1 VTVDLLTLSETMVSA
16 RTDSLLRLG
25 GTLSLS
31 IAGAESNVATAMAR
45 LGHRTRWVG
54 RVGDDEFG
62 ALVVRTLRAE
72 SVDVAHVVTV
82 ADRLTG
88 MLLLERGPAGRT
100 RVHYRRRSSAA
111 TTLEP
116 GDVDAALRAGARLLH
131 VTGIT
136 PALGDSPARTVRHAL
151 ETAHTADVTTCLDV
165 NFRRKLWSRDD
176 AGRALRPL
184 IPWVDILVASED
196 ELPLVADGLDDAE
209 RADVLL
215 AAGVREVVVKR
226 GAAGATVYAAGCER
240 SEPALSVP
248 VVDTVGAGDA
258 FTAGYLSGLLDG
270 LALADRL
277 GRAVGLG
284 AAAVTAVGDWEG
296 LPTRAE
302 LDQIGHTTDEALR

>member
-1 VTVDLLTLSETMVSA
+1 MTVDLLTLGETMVSA

-184 IPWVDILVASED
+184 IPSVDILVASED

-270 LALADRL
+270 LPVADRL
-277 GRAVGLG
+277 RRAVALG

>member
-1 VTVDLLTLSETMVSA
+1 MTVDLLTLGETMVSA

-88 MLLLERGPAGRT
+88 MLLLERAPAGRT

-196 ELPLVADGLDDAE
+196 ELPLVADGLDDAG
-209 RADVLL
+209 RAGVLL
-215 AAGVREVVVKR
+215 SSGVREVVVKR
-226 GAAGATVYAAGCER
+226 GAAGATVYAADCER

>member
-1 VTVDLLTLSETMVSA
+1 MTVDLLTLGETMVSA

-270 LALADRL
+270 LPVADRL
-277 GRAVGLG
+277 RRAVALG